1 VIESITK
8 DGVAVLAMRHGKAN
22 ALDTELCQ
30 ALCGAL
36 DDAAAG
42 GAASVVLTGVG
53 TVFSA
58 GVDLKRVVAGREGYV
73 AAFLPELRRA
83 FTCLATFE
91 LPVVA
96 AVNGHA
102 IAGGFILSAAADWA
116 VMAEGPGRAGVTEL
130 LVGVPFPAVALELLR
145 LRAGDAQARPLV
157 LSGATFGAGEALA
170 RGLVDEAVPAAELAS
185 RSLAAARRLAELGPA
200 FGLTKRQ
207 LRQRFL
213 RRVHDLA
220 VLDAEVDAIWQA
232 PPTLERIRSFMTS
245 LKISRDP
252 SKASPGT
259 ADKRIGLPAFRSRS
273 TTTAGPRPSREIRP
287 FCTVGGTSGITSR
300 GIQIRSFW
308 SA

>member
-1 VIESITK
+1 VIESTTK

-22 ALDTELCQ
+22 ALDVELCK

-42 GAASVVLTGVG
+42 SATAVVLTGAG

-58 GVDLKRVVAGREGYV
+58 GVDLKRVTAGREEYLTV
-73 AAFLPELRRA
+73 FLPELRRV
-83 FTCLATFE
+83 FTRLAALE

-145 LRAGDAQARPLV
+145 LRAGDAQASSLA

-170 RGLVDEAVPAAELAS
+170 RGLVDEAVPAAELAG
-185 RSLAAARRLAELGPA
+185 RSLAAAQRLAALGPA
-200 FGLTKRQ
+200 FGLTKCQ

-213 RRVHDLA
+213 ARVHDLA
-220 VLDAEVDAIWQA
+220 VFDAEVDAIWKA
-232 PPTLERIRSFMTS
+232 PETLERIRSFMTS
-245 LKISRDP
+245 LK
-252 SKASPGT
+252 
-259 ADKRIGLPAFRSRS
+259 
-273 TTTAGPRPSREIRP
+273 
-287 FCTVGGTSGITSR
+287 
-300 GIQIRSFW
+300 
-308 SA
+308 